1 MGFVM
6 RKLDRVPQTLGEKL
20 RALRRGQA
28 VSLIMLEQ
36 ATHIQHRY
44 LEALERARYDELPEP
59 LYTRNFIKAY
69 ARALGAD
76 ETYFI
81 ELYEEE
87 SGRTDLLSPHR
98 LPRERVRKGRFFV
111 LPRLVTAGFIALAV
125 FGIVG
130 YLGWQV
136 RGLLEPPTVVL
147 DSPADGYA
155 TSTALL
161 DVTGQV
167 EDDDVTLR
175 INGEAVIIHDDNR
188 FLSTVD
194 LSRGLNVITIEAE
207 RRYSRTAVL
216 YRRVVLEHAPSAV
229 LSASDITSLFSTP

>member
-1 MGFVM
+1 MSFVM

-28 VSLIMLEQ
+28 VSLTMLEET
-36 ATHIQHRY
+36 THIQRRY
-44 LEALERARYDELPEP
+44 LEALEHGWYFELPEP

-76 ETYFI
+76 EKYFI

-111 LPRLVTAGFIALAV
+111 LPRFMTTGVITIAIV
-125 FGIVG
+125 GIVA

-136 RGLLEPPTVVL
+136 RGLLLPPTIVL
-147 DSPADGYA
+147 DTPLDGMYA
-155 TSTALL
+155 SSALL
-161 DVTGQV
+161 DVSGKV
-167 EDDDVTLR
+167 LDDDVTLR
-175 INGEAVIIHDDNR
+175 VNGEEVVITDGSR
-188 FLSTVD
+188 FSSTVD
-194 LSRGLNVITIEAE
+194 LTRGLNVIMIEAE
-207 RRYSRTAVL
+207 RRYSRTAVI
-216 YRRVVLEHAPSAV
+216 YRRVVFETNE
-229 LSASDITSLFSTP
+229 SASFSVENLNTLISTP